1 MEINKDLQD
10 TYNDYYD
17 QSITEWRELGA
28 RQKARN
34 IIEISEG
41 YSFQKVI
48 EVGAGDGSILSELN
62 QQNYAKELFAVEI
75 SDSGIKAIKKRNLTS
90 LTEVKKFDGYKTDY
104 PADFFDLT
112 ILSHVLE
119 HVEYPRMLLRELKR
133 ISKHQIIEVPRDY
146 SFNVDKKVK
155 SLIDYGHINV
165 YTPTLLRFLLKTENF
180 EIIKDEMAFYPKE
193 IIAFSWKGKQNKL
206 SFIKKLKLELYI
218 ILRSIAYFMFPKR
231 RKEVM
236 INTYTVLTR

>member
-41 YSFQKVI
+41 YNFQKVI

-75 SDSGIKAIKKRNLTS
+75 SDSGIEAIKKRNLT
-90 LTEVKKFDGYKTDY
+90 LIRPG
-104 PADFFDLT
+104 
-112 ILSHVLE
+112 
-119 HVEYPRMLLRELKR
+119 KR
-133 ISKHQIIEVPRDY
+133 
-146 SFNVDKKVK
+146 
-155 SLIDYGHINV
+155 
-165 YTPTLLRFLLKTENF
+165 
-180 EIIKDEMAFYPKE
+180 
-193 IIAFSWKGKQNKL
+193 
-206 SFIKKLKLELYI
+206 
-218 ILRSIAYFMFPKR
+218 
-231 RKEVM
+231 
-236 INTYTVLTR
+236 